1 MQVKQLVRRRT
12 TALNGPAESGLRRC
26 LSAFDLTLLGIG
38 SIIGTG
44 IFVLTGLAA
53 ATQAGPAV
61 ILSFVIAGVVSGFA
75 ALAYA
80 ELAASIGGSGSA
92 YGYSYV
98 AFGELFAWIIGWDLI
113 LEYGLSVAAV
123 ADSWSGYFSDALHAL
138 GLALPRA
145 IIMTP
150 SEGGLINLPAAAAAL
165 LVMVLLILGVKE
177 SARSNNMMV
186 LVKLTAIAVFVGVA
200 GFNLHPQNWS
210 PFLPFGWYGH
220 DAAGHPIGVLAGAS
234 LVFFAY
240 IGFDAVSTAAEEA
253 RNPQRDLPFS
263 TIASLIFCTI
273 AYIGVAGLLTGIVSY
288 QKLNVTSPVAY
299 ALQLIGIR
307 WASGLVAAGVIAGLL
322 SVMLVTLYGLTR
334 IMFAMARDGL
344 LPAYFAR
351 LNERTDTP
359 VRLII
364 ICGIV
369 IALMAGFIPL
379 GELAEL
385 VNIGTL
391 AAYVMVCVGVV
402 VLRYRQPDLH
412 RPFKMPMNPII
423 PLLGA
428 ISCLALMFFLPTV
441 TWLRFFIWLII
452 GLAVY
457 FGYSMRHSKLALAM
471 E

>member
-1 MQVKQLVRRRT
+1 
-12 TALNGPAESGLRRC
+12 
-26 LSAFDLTLLGIG
+26 
-38 SIIGTG
+38 
-44 IFVLTGLAA
+44 
-53 ATQAGPAV
+53 
-61 ILSFVIAGVVSGFA
+61 
-75 ALAYA
+75 
-80 ELAASIGGSGSA
+80 
-92 YGYSYV
+92 
-98 AFGELFAWIIGWDLI
+98 
-113 LEYGLSVAAV
+113 
-123 ADSWSGYFSDALHAL
+123 
-138 GLALPRA
+138 
-145 IIMTP
+145 
-150 SEGGLINLPAAAAAL
+150 
-165 LVMVLLILGVKE
+165 
-177 SARSNNMMV
+177 
-186 LVKLTAIAVFVGVA
+186 VA

-253 RNPQRDLPFS
+253 RNPQRDLPLS
-263 TIASLIFCTI
+263 TIASLLFCTI

-359 VRLII
+359 ARIII

-379 GELAEL
+379 SELAEL

-391 AAYVMVCVGVV
+391 AAYVMVCVGVI

-428 ISCLALMFFLPTV
+428 ISCLTLMFFLPTV
-441 TWLRFFIWLII
+441 TWLRFFTWLII

-457 FGYSMRHSKLALAM
+457 FGYSMRHSKLALEM